1 MGYVLIQHPAFPNGV
16 EVKEEL
22 LEAGREAELQQALV
36 EFAASKPA
44 PEGEE
49 ASLWDVFKREA
60 GSSLRGIGEAL
71 SPMYSDEQKRQR
83 YEEEFDARVQAER
96 TDGSTA
102 AQVAGWVLDPVTLPV
117 AFLKAI
123 KTGNI
128 VTQTALRFGAEGVLG
143 GTVQPVHED
152 FGDSRLFNTATAGLG
167 ATGIGAILGGVA
179 AKFGV
184 KTQKQL
190 EELYNK
196 ADEAVKK
203 EIVDAIEEDTKAAS
217 QQALNRNYDE
227 RLDQIDQ
234 SLEEQQ
240 AMARQIM
247 DEDSSLL
254 TPELQVKLQDG
265 AAKAEEEKI
274 KVELERIVADDATPT
289 TGTQKAELEKNAA
302 RIRNAIRA
310 SEAKIK
316 KLESKVAN
324 EQGDK
329 YLSMEQRQEWRQDI
343 EYEQAKLDGMRETRV
358 EVEKIFDDL
367 KAKDRAKQELDKIKK
382 GEWSSDAIKRIET
395 ARQGALQRVF
405 EPAPIQQQAMPQP
418 TEVTQ
423 VGQVVPRQPT
433 QQAPQPAAPAPKL
446 EAPEVKLNEPL
457 QAPVPRSE
465 PTSTVQPVTPAQLA
479 SNAPMGFEFPSVGS
493 AGVKAGMEAD
503 DWQRLINTPTGGRA
517 AQNLPEA
524 SGQGG
529 KTARYNQK
537 QPELS
542 TLDAQTPADQTR
554 RALMQKYEEDTQYL
568 YNANNVEGR
577 RLTPDKLSEAA
588 DEAEYWMN
596 RDIDEGNLSNAAQYI
611 ADRFDKLEGML
622 TPADLQ
628 IAAKVSA
635 EATVNLN
642 KLMSDFRKINNK
654 ISKEGVENMAL
665 MQERAEIKKAMDSM
679 RNIERMDE
687 ASRRNIS
694 AALNFMKVANVKKN
708 DMLLDLQRNKMI
720 TNLFFGVKC

>member
-22 LEAGREAELQQALV
+22 LEAGREAELQQALI

-44 PEGEE
+44 PDGQ
-49 ASLWDVFKREA
+49 ASSLWDVFKREA
-60 GSSLRGIGEAL
+60 GSSLRGISEAL
-71 SPMYSDEQKRQR
+71 SPMYTEEQMRER
-83 YEEEFDARVQAER
+83 YKEEFDARVQAER

-117 AFLKAI
+117 VFLKAI
-123 KTGNI
+123 KTGNM
-128 VTQTALRFGAEGVLG
+128 VSQTAMRFGAEGVLG
-143 GTVQPVHED
+143 GLVQPVHED
-152 FGDSRLFNTATAGLG
+152 FGDSRLWNTATAGLG

-179 AKFGV
+179 SKFGV
-184 KTQKQL
+184 KTQKEL
-190 EELYNK
+190 EELYKNSS
-196 ADEAVKK
+196 EAIQKD
-203 EIVDAIEEDTKAAS
+203 ITDSIEEEVKIAS
-217 QQALNRNYDE
+217 QAVLNRNYDE
-227 RLDQIDQ
+227 RLDEISQ
-234 SLEEQQ
+234 SIEDQQ
-240 AMARQIM
+240 ALARQLI

-289 TGTQKAELEKNAA
+289 SGAQKAELEKNAA

-316 KLESKVAN
+316 KLESKIAN

-329 YLSMEQRQEWRQDI
+329 YLSMEQRQEWREEVD
-343 EYEQAKLDGMRETRV
+343 YEQAKLEGMRETRA
-358 EVEKIFDDL
+358 EVEKVFDDL
-367 KAKDRAKQELDKIKK
+367 KAKDRAKQELDKINK
-382 GEWSSDAIKRIET
+382 GEWSADAIKRIEA
-395 ARQGALQRVF
+395 ARQGALKRVF
-405 EPAPIQQQAMPQP
+405 EPAPIQQAMPQP
-418 TEVTQ
+418 TEIPQ
-423 VGQVVPRQPT
+423 VGQAVPRQST
-433 QQAPQPAAPAPKL
+433 QQAPQPEAPTPKL

-465 PTSTVQPVTPAQLA
+465 PTSTAQPVTPAQLS

-493 AGVKAGMEAD
+493 AGVRASMEGD
-503 DWQRLINTPTGGRA
+503 EWQRLINTPTGGRA
-517 AQNLPEA
+517 AQSSAPA

-529 KTARYNQK
+529 KTASFNQK

-542 TLDAQTPADQTR
+542 TVDAQTPADQTR
-554 RALMQKYEEDTQYL
+554 RALMQKYEEDTQRL
-568 YNANNVEGR
+568 YNVNDVEGR
-577 RLTPDKLSEAA
+577 SLTLEKLSEAA
-588 DEAEYWMN
+588 DDAEYWLN
-596 RDIDEGNLSNAAQYI
+596 VDINEGNISNAAQYI

-622 TPADLQ
+622 TPADLK

-635 EATVNLN
+635 EATINLN

-665 MQERAEIKKAMDSM
+665 MQERAELVKAMNSM
-679 RNIERMDE
+679 RNVERMDE
-687 ASRRNIS
+687 AARRNIS
-694 AALNFMKVANVKKN
+694 AALNFYKVANVKKN
-708 DMLLDLQRNKMI
+708 EMLLDLQRNKMI